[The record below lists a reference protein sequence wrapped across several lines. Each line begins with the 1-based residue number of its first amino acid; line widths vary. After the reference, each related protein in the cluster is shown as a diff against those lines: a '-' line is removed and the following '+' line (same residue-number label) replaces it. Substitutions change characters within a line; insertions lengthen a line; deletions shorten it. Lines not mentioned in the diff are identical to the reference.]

1 MKVIKIKDD
10 DDITTIKEEII
21 TLGKLSKDPTC
32 KKGISCLYRGYQKDD
47 EIIIIMEY
55 IEGKNL
61 QQLLEKQRVLYT
73 RMSLSDDPEAK
84 EMKDKIIDSAKMMGL
99 EEGMDI
105 SYMFGNMEKL
115 LESLKEE
122 IDKQS

>member
-1 MKVIKIKDD
+1 MNFFDSEMVRAELTKISELQE
-10 DDITTIKEEII
+10 DIYRNVFTFYEMDKE
-21 TLGKLSKDPTC
+21 SK
-32 KKGISCLYRGYQKDD
+32 INHV
-47 EIIIIMEY
+47 
-55 IEGKNL
+55 NL
-61 QQLLEKQRVLYT
+61 LQELLEKQRVLYT

-84 EMKDKIIDSAKMMGL
+84 EMKDRIIDSAKMMGL

>member
-1 MKVIKIKDD
+1 MVRSELTKISELQE
-10 DDITTIKEEII
+10 DI
-21 TLGKLSKDPTC
+21 
-32 KKGISCLYRGYQKDD
+32 YRNVFKFYEMDK
-47 EIIIIMEY
+47 
-55 IEGKNL
+55 EGKINHVNLL

-84 EMKDKIIDSAKMMGL
+84 EMKDRIIDSAKMMGL

>member
-1 MKVIKIKDD
+1 MCRLNFFDSEMVRAELTKISELQE
-10 DDITTIKEEII
+10 DI
-21 TLGKLSKDPTC
+21 
-32 KKGISCLYRGYQKDD
+32 YRNVFKFYEMDK
-47 EIIIIMEY
+47 
-55 IEGKNL
+55 EGKINHVNLL

>member
-1 MKVIKIKDD
+1 MCKLNFFDSEMVRAELTKISELQE
-10 DDITTIKEEII
+10 DIYRNVFTFYEMDKE
-21 TLGKLSKDPTC
+21 SK
-32 KKGISCLYRGYQKDD
+32 INHV
-47 EIIIIMEY
+47 
-55 IEGKNL
+55 NL
-61 QQLLEKQRVLYT
+61 LQELLEKQRVLYT

-84 EMKDKIIDSAKMMGL
+84 EMKDRIIDSAKMMGL

>member
-1 MKVIKIKDD
+1 MNFFDSEMVRAELTKISELQE
-10 DDITTIKEEII
+10 DIYMNVFKFYEMDKE
-21 TLGKLSKDPTC
+21 SK
-32 KKGISCLYRGYQKDD
+32 INHV
-47 EIIIIMEY
+47 
-55 IEGKNL
+55 NL
-61 QQLLEKQRVLYT
+61 LQELLEKQRVLYT

-84 EMKDKIIDSAKMMGL
+84 EMKDRIIDSAKMMGL

>member
-1 MKVIKIKDD
+1 MCKLNFFDSEMVRAELTKISELQE
-10 DDITTIKEEII
+10 DIYMNVFKFYEMDKE
-21 TLGKLSKDPTC
+21 SK
-32 KKGISCLYRGYQKDD
+32 INHV
-47 EIIIIMEY
+47 
-55 IEGKNL
+55 NL
-61 QQLLEKQRVLYT
+61 LQELLEKQRVLYT

-84 EMKDKIIDSAKMMGL
+84 EMKDRIIDSAKMMGL